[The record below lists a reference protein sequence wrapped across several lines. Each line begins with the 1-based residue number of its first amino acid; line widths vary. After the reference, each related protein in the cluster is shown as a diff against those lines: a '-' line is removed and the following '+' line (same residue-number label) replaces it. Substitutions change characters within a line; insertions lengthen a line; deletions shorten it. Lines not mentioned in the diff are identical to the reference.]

1 VTRESDWAME
11 EYDFARAAQSL
22 RQFTW
27 NEFADWYVEWSKG
40 RLYEGSE
47 QDKADQRAMLAH
59 VLERVL
65 RLLHPIMPFI
75 TEELWRALTGG
86 ETIVR
91 APWPSAEGGGD
102 EDAEQQMVFLQSVI
116 GALRRFRADHG
127 IDPKIKP
134 AAIAVVTDDRRR
146 AVLEAEMDRVRALAN
161 WGELQIASAAPEAAQ
176 EARLVL
182 DGARIHVP
190 LAGLLDIDEERR
202 RIEKDKARHE
212 HEVERI
218 SAKLADPNFTERA
231 PEEVV
236 ETQRERLE
244 REREAIAHLEQALRD
259 LS

>member
-1 VTRESDWAME
+1 
-11 EYDFARAAQSL
+11 
-22 RQFTW
+22 
-27 NEFADWYVEWSKG
+27 VEWSKG
-40 RLYEGSE
+40 RLYEGTE
-47 QDKADQRAMLAH
+47 QDKTEQRTMLAH
-59 VLERVL
+59 VLESVL

-86 ETIVR
+86 ETIVH
-91 APWPSAEGGGD
+91 APWPEAEGGGD
-102 EDAEQQMVFLQSVI
+102 EDAEHQIAFLQSVI

-127 IDPKIKP
+127 IDPKVKP
-134 AAIAVVTDDRRR
+134 AAIAVIADEGRR
-146 AVLEAEMDRVRALAN
+146 ALLQNEMERVLALAN
-161 WGELQIASAAPEAAQ
+161 WGELQLAASAPEGTQ

-202 RIEKDKARHE
+202 RIQKDMARHE

-218 SAKLADPNFTERA
+218 SAKLGDPNFTERA

-236 ETQRERLE
+236 ETQRERLT
-244 REREAIAHLEQALRD
+244 REKEAIAHLEQALRD

>member
-1 VTRESDWAME
+1 
-11 EYDFARAAQSL
+11 
-22 RQFTW
+22 
-27 NEFADWYVEWSKG
+27 
-40 RLYEGSE
+40 
-47 QDKADQRAMLAH
+47 MLAH

-86 ETIVR
+86 EMIAR

-102 EDAEQQMVFLQSVI
+102 EAAEHQMAFLQEVI

-127 IDPKIKP
+127 IDPKTKP
-134 AAIAVVTDDRRR
+134 AALAVIADEERRTL
-146 AVLEAEMDRVRALAN
+146 LEAELGRVLALAN
-161 WGELQIASAAPEAAQ
+161 WGELQLASSALEAVQ

-202 RIEKDKARHE
+202 RIQKDKARHE

-218 SAKLADPNFTERA
+218 GAKLADPDFTERA

-236 ETQRERLE
+236 ETQRDRLD
-244 REREAIAHLEQALRD
+244 REKEAIAHLEQALRD

>member
-1 VTRESDWAME
+1 
-11 EYDFARAAQSL
+11 
-22 RQFTW
+22 
-27 NEFADWYVEWSKG
+27 
-40 RLYEGSE
+40 
-47 QDKADQRAMLAH
+47 MLGH

-86 ETIVR
+86 DTIVR

-182 DGARIHVP
+182 DSARIHVP
-190 LAGLLDIDEERR
+190 LA
-202 RIEKDKARHE
+202 
-212 HEVERI
+212 
-218 SAKLADPNFTERA
+218 
-231 PEEVV
+231 
-236 ETQRERLE
+236 
-244 REREAIAHLEQALRD
+244 
-259 LS
+259 

>member
-1 VTRESDWAME
+1 
-11 EYDFARAAQSL
+11 
-22 RQFTW
+22 
-27 NEFADWYVEWSKG
+27 
-40 RLYEGSE
+40 
-47 QDKADQRAMLAH
+47 
-59 VLERVL
+59 
-65 RLLHPIMPFI
+65 MPFI

-91 APWPSAEGGGD
+91 APWPEAEGGGD
-102 EDAEQQMVFLQSVI
+102 EDAENQMAFLQNVI

-127 IDPKIKP
+127 IDPKLKP
-134 AAIAVVTDDRRR
+134 AAIAVITDDGRS
-146 AVLEAEMDRVRALAN
+146 AQLEAEMDRVLALAN
-161 WGELQIASAAPEAAQ
+161 WGELQLSASAPEGTQ

-231 PEEVV
+231 PEDVV

-244 REREAIAHLEQALRD
+244 REREAIVHLDQALRD